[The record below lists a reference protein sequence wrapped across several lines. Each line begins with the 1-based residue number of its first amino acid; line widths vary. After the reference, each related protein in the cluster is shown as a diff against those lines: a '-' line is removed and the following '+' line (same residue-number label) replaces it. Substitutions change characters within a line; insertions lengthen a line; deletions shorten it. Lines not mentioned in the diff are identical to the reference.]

1 MEHTTFGKYQL
12 RERINVGGMAEVFLA
27 DVDDGAGFDGPVALK
42 RVLPNVARNKEFI
55 SMFLDEARLSVQLH
69 HGGIAQVLDA
79 GQIDDSYFIALEHVD
94 GKDLG
99 AILRQCRKQKRP
111 LSVPL
116 ACYVAS
122 KICEA
127 LHYAHNKKDPAG
139 KPLDLVHRDVS
150 PSNILVSYTGD
161 VKVTDFGLAKA
172 NGKATQTQA
181 GIVKGKHGYMSP
193 EQAKGE
199 PLDRRSDLFSVGVC
213 LYEMLTAQ
221 RLFKGESD
229 FSTLQRVREAEV
241 PALSTRDRR
250 IPSDLERIVTKLL
263 ARVAGDRYATASEVV
278 TDLQNFMADSGNL
291 CGPRDLANYMQQAFA
306 ADHEIVKS
314 LAKKAPMADG
324 VTGLAAF
331 ADLNPVSTVSAL
343 IELPDAPPP
352 MLMTEQNPPVEF
364 EAALAPVV
372 PTRAP
377 TLVGMPVPQRH
388 SAPPAHARPASLPP
402 PSPLQA
408 RPVTLPPPPPRS
420 SAPSLAPRA
429 SASVPPPSM
438 QARSS
443 SLAPTTPRAASLPP
457 STPRAA
463 SLPPASPRAG
473 SLPPPSPSRAS
484 ASTPPARAASVP
496 PPAPRSASIAPG
508 VVASG
513 PSVQLDWP
521 EEELATLRH
530 EEGQPLHAADK
541 TEQISLPSV
550 WEDDIA
556 DIRSTITTEGHD
568 PVLIPKQGFASR
580 QNLVIAAAAVFLV
593 IGGAFA
599 LTRGPATASLKLDVT
614 PNDAT
619 VLLDGRVLATA
630 NPYVIEGLDA
640 TKSHTLEVLKDGYSV
655 WSTHVQLE
663 AGATL
668 TLPAVT
674 LDAEIKETGFVLA
687 SSPPGAKVFVDGKDT
702 GIRTPARLAD
712 LPAGTHKVELQNEGH
727 APWATHVSV
736 STGQVVELPVA
747 ELVAAPAP
755 ATAEATEEV
764 AASDEAAA
772 QDDAAEEVEPAPTRK
787 LTARQRRIA
796 ARRARAARS
805 ASAATPRPSSAS
817 RSARAAS
824 SSPAASAGTGTLRI
838 NTRPWSNVFVDGR
851 LVGNTPQ
858 MGIQLPAGRH
868 RITLVNSDLGIRKLV
883 EVTIVAGKVET
894 KIITLTP

>member
-27 DVDDGAGFDGPVALK
+27 DVDNGAGFDGPVALK

-55 SMFLDEARLSVQLH
+55 SMFLDEARLSVQLN

-99 AILRQCRKQKRP
+99 AILRLCRKQKRP
-111 LSVPL
+111 LPVPL

-139 KPLDLVHRDVS
+139 RPLDLVHRDVS

-172 NGKATQTQA
+172 NGAATQTQA

-193 EQAKGE
+193 EQAKGD

-263 ARVAGDRYATASEVV
+263 ARVAADRYATASEVV

-352 MLMTEQNPPVEF
+352 MLMTERNPPVEF
-364 EAALAPVV
+364 EVAPSPVV
-372 PTRAP
+372 AKRAP
-377 TLVGMPVPQRH
+377 TLVGMPLPQRH
-388 SAPPAHARPASLPP
+388 SVPPA
-402 PSPLQA
+402 QA
-408 RPVTLPPPPPRS
+408 RSASLPPPPPRS
-420 SAPSLAPRA
+420 ASPSSAPRA

-438 QARSS
+438 QARSTS
-443 SLAPTTPRAASLPP
+443 VAP
-457 STPRAA
+457 STPRAS
-463 SLPPASPRAG
+463 SLPPASPRAA
-473 SLPPPSPSRAS
+473 SLPPPRPSRPS

-496 PPAPRSASIAPG
+496 PPPPRTASIAPG
-508 VVASG
+508 VVTSG

-530 EEGQPLHAADK
+530 DEGHPLHAADK

-556 DIRSTITTEGHD
+556 DAHNPITTEGHD

-580 QNLVIAAAAVFLV
+580 QNFVIAAAAVFLV

-640 TKSHTLEVLKDGYSV
+640 AKSHTLEVRKDGYSE
-655 WSTHVQLE
+655 WSTHVELE

-668 TLPAVT
+668 ALPAVT
-674 LDAEIKETGFVLA
+674 LDPEAKETGFALA

-702 GIRTPARLAD
+702 GITTPARLAD
-712 LPAGTHKVELQNEGH
+712 LPVGTHKVELQNEGH
-727 APWATHVSV
+727 APWATQVLVSE
-736 STGQVVELPVA
+736 GQLVELPVA
-747 ELVAAPAP
+747 QLVATPAP
-755 ATAEATEEV
+755 VAAEATEEV
-764 AASDEAAA
+764 AAADVAAVE
-772 QDDAAEEVEPAPTRK
+772 DEPADDVAPAPARK

-805 ASAATPRPSSAS
+805 ASAATPKRASAS
-817 RSARAAS
+817 RSARVAS
-824 SSPAASAGTGTLRI
+824 SSPAANGGTGTLRI

-858 MGIQLPAGRH
+858 MGIQLSAGRH
-868 RITLVNSDLGIRKLV
+868 RITLVNKDLGIRKMV